1 MAQLR
6 TWGDL
11 LAAGQGLAQSAPVT
25 VTVGGA
31 IVNAVATGDG
41 MNILIAAEMP
51 PVVEA
56 EAPAPVEDA
65 PEPAAKPSRKR

>member
-25 VTVGGA
+25 VTVGVA
-31 IVNAVATGDG
+31 IVNAIVTGDG

-51 PVVEA
+51 PVA
-56 EAPAPVEDA
+56 DEAPAPVEDA
-65 PEPAAKPSRKR
+65 PEPAKSSRKR